1 LNPPLLAG
9 FFLNTADPSRCP
21 LWANSDVVLDHNLTG
36 AEQKAHR
43 KVEIHCLC
51 RLEIDSQFERIGYS
65 TRTSPNWL
73 PMTHVEMST
82 KLGLKAVQ
90 WVEAN
95 PYEVMFMASSP
106 VFSAIALQ
114 DAQLPT
120 PGNAAPGRARISTTS
135 SCARLIRHA

>member
-1 LNPPLLAG
+1 
-9 FFLNTADPSRCP
+9 
-21 LWANSDVVLDHNLTG
+21 
-36 AEQKAHR
+36 
-43 KVEIHCLC
+43 
-51 RLEIDSQFERIGYS
+51 
-65 TRTSPNWL
+65 
-73 PMTHVEMST
+73 MTHVEMST